1 MVSDDFAI
9 KVDWEIEDIAA
20 VELRIFLF
28 FYFWLKKNV
37 KIKVTWSESI
47 CENLR

>member
-1 MVSDDFAI
+1 MVTDDFAI

-20 VELRIFLF
+20 VRLRLLFLF
-28 FYFWLKKNV
+28 FFGLKKNV